1 MLPKL
6 SATVLHL
13 WVVHYLH
20 HAKNCHFPSTHP
32 PSSRSVTFAHKTLC
46 VASHLEQIPR
56 MHNSLDAKRTFEIV
70 KRLGN
75 AMEWVPDLLVV
86 NPKTCDIV
94 S

>member
-1 MLPKL
+1 MKMGQHDHSEIASKQNLPNGQ
-6 SATVLHL
+6 TCCVLL
-13 WVVHYLH
+13 
-20 HAKNCHFPSTHP
+20 
-32 PSSRSVTFAHKTLC
+32 RSVTFAHKTLC
-46 VASHLEQIPR
+46 VASHLEKIPH

-86 NPKTCDIV
+86 NPKTCDIG